1 MSIYIPKALLT
12 IAILLFFATG
22 SYHLY
27 RMFMADYYITQAKE
41 IEKGKEWNT
50 AIPAYRKA
58 IEYAPCN
65 PEYHF
70 LFGKFYLRFA
80 KAANDK
86 ALKEMLFQRAW
97 HELEKARKGSPKDTR
112 TYLAM
117 AQTSEAV
124 AHLQSTLIQS
134 SPSPD
139 RRPERTRVGLLT
151 GQANMINPINLN
163 AEQYYQKAVSLYPNS
178 TQYRYLFAR
187 YYKRAGRLDEA
198 LRQLTT
204 MITLDPNTNRYIR
217 SNRFWQVPGID
228 EAVENGLRQAL
239 ENHFTRNSAASVLAA
254 RLAEKQKWIEAAQV
268 YKQAMPEGA
277 FADRTAY
284 YLTMGKYLLRGG
296 KDKEAEGYFLP
307 GVAEAADRA
316 AVIKSFTGEY
326 KRAGK
331 FDALFALFDKLTK
344 RHPAVIEIDLYRAQ
358 VLYEQGNYQDALSHL
373 DSVLKRKE
381 TAEADYWM
389 AMTCEKL
396 EKPYEAETYIKR
408 AIKWEPDSALY
419 HHFYAGLLYRAWR
432 FAEALTEA
440 DAAVRGSHNR
450 NTWYLDRK
458 AWTLYRMK
466 RYEESIE
473 TWKLAASL
481 KPGHKA
487 FSRHIDM
494 AAKAAKQAL

>member
-1 MSIYIPKALLT
+1 MRILKNIIT

-27 RMFMADYYITQAKE
+27 RMFMADYCITQAKE

-58 IEYAPCN
+58 IEYASGN
-65 PEYHF
+65 PEYHY

-80 KAANDK
+80 KAANEME
-86 ALKEMLFQRAW
+86 LKEMLFQRAW
-97 HELEKARKGSPKDTR
+97 HELEKARKGSPKDAR
-112 TYLAM
+112 TFLAM
-117 AQTSEAV
+117 AQTLDAM
-124 AHLQSTLIQS
+124 ADLQSTLILS
-134 SPSPD
+134 SPS
-139 RRPERTRVGLLT
+139 
-151 GQANMINPINLN
+151 QN
-163 AEQYYQKAVSLYPNS
+163 AEQYYQTAVSLYPNS

-187 YYKRAGRLDEA
+187 YYKKAGRTDEA
-198 LRQLTT
+198 LAQLTT

-228 EAVENGLRQAL
+228 EAVEKGLRQAM
-239 ENHFTRNSAASVLAA
+239 ENRFTRKSAASVLAA

-284 YLTMGKYLLRGG
+284 YITMGKYLLRGG

-307 GVAEAADRA
+307 GVAAAPDRA

-326 KRAGK
+326 KKAGK
-331 FDALFALFDKLTK
+331 FEALLALFKKLK
-344 RHPAVIEIDLYRAQ
+344 KLYPEVIEIDLYRAQ
-358 VLYEQGNYQDALSHL
+358 MLYEQGNYQDALSHI

-396 EKPYEAETYIKR
+396 ERPYEAETYIKR
-408 AIKWEPDSALY
+408 AIKWEPENALY

-432 FAEALTEA
+432 FSEALKEA
-440 DAAVRGSHNR
+440 DAAVRGSNNR
-450 NTWYLDRK
+450 NTWYIDRK
-458 AWTLYRMK
+458 AWILYRMK

-487 FSRHIDM
+487 FSRNIDM
-494 AAKAAKQAL
+494 AAKAAGQAL